1 MKKYKTLLF
10 DIDDTVLD
18 FKATELYA
26 LESLFK
32 KLELDFNDESV
43 KKYQEVNHGLWS
55 AFERGEIKRED
66 IFKTRFST
74 LFTSYNKE
82 IDVETIEKNYRE
94 FLNEGHFMIDGADD
108 LLKNLSSKYDIYA
121 ATNGVSI
128 TQYKRLK
135 DSNLIEFF
143 KEIFVSEVV
152 GYQKPQKEFFD
163 HIFNNLTQSE
173 RESTLMIGDSLTAD
187 ILGGNQAGIDTCWYN
202 LNNIE
207 NTTGIIPTYEIRNLS
222 ELYNIL

>member
-43 KKYQEVNHGLWS
+43 KKYQEVN
-55 AFERGEIKRED
+55 
-66 IFKTRFST
+66 
-74 LFTSYNKE
+74 
-82 IDVETIEKNYRE
+82 
-94 FLNEGHFMIDGADD
+94 
-108 LLKNLSSKYDIYA
+108 
-121 ATNGVSI
+121 
-128 TQYKRLK
+128 
-135 DSNLIEFF
+135 
-143 KEIFVSEVV
+143 
-152 GYQKPQKEFFD
+152 